1 MPKRP
6 STHDVRSLKI
16 MSELTITRVWS
27 REVLDSR
34 GNPTVEAQVETD
46 AVVVTAIAPSGASTG
61 TFEALELR
69 DGDAR
74 YGGKGVQK
82 AVRNVREL
90 ISPKLKGMDVTDLKA
105 IDAAMIELDGTDNM
119 SRLGGNATTAV
130 SYAAAKA
137 GAILK
142 GIELHEHLG
151 SSSKVLPV
159 PCMNVINGG
168 KHAGSNLKIQE
179 FMIVPCG
186 VPSFSESLRVGAEVY
201 QALKGVLKKSMGPM
215 SINVGDEGGFAPA
228 FDTSRQAMDVL
239 LKAIETAGY
248 SPGKEVYLAMD
259 AAASEFYSKGVYE
272 LDGRKMSTGE
282 IVDFYVSLCKDY
294 PLISLEDPVHE
305 DGFQDMAELTAKVG
319 SKMQLVGDDLFVTN
333 PHRLRT
339 GIEAKAGNAMLL
351 KVNQIGT
358 ISEAMRA
365 AEICFDHGYNVMV
378 SHRSG
383 ESEDTTMAD
392 IAVALECGQ
401 IKSGAPAR
409 TERTAKYNRLLRVEE
424 NLGSKAKFMGRG
436 AFF

>member
-1 MPKRP
+1 M
-6 STHDVRSLKI
+6 
-16 MSELTITRVWS
+16 
-27 REVLDSR
+27 
-34 GNPTVEAQVETD
+34 EAQVETD

-74 YGGKGVQK
+74 YGGKGVLR

-105 IDAAMIELDGTDNM
+105 IDAAMIELDGTKNM

-142 GIELHEHLG
+142 GVELHEHLG
-151 SSSKVLPV
+151 SSSKVIPV

-168 KHAGSNLKIQE
+168 KHAGSNLRIQE

-186 VPSFSESLRVGAEVY
+186 VPSFSDSLRAGAEVY
-201 QALKGVLKKSMGPM
+201 QSLKGVLKKSMGPM

-239 LKAIETAGY
+239 LKAIEAAGY
-248 SPGKEVYLAMD
+248 VPGKEVYLAMD

-272 LDGRKMSTGE
+272 LDGKRMSTGE
-282 IVDFYVSLCKDY
+282 IVDFYISLSEDY

-305 DGFQDMAELTAKVG
+305 EGFQDMAELTAKVG
-319 SKMQLVGDDLFVTN
+319 GRMQLVGDDIFVTN
-333 PHRLRT
+333 TDRLRK
-339 GIEAKAGNAMLL
+339 GIDAKAGNAMLL

-365 AEICFDHGYNVMV
+365 AEMCFDHGYNVMV

-409 TERTAKYNRLLRVEE
+409 TERTAKYNRLLRIEE
-424 NLGSKAKFMGRG
+424 NLGNKARFMGRG

>member
-1 MPKRP
+1 M
-6 STHDVRSLKI
+6 
-16 MSELTITRVWS
+16 
-27 REVLDSR
+27 
-34 GNPTVEAQVETD
+34 EAQVETD
-46 AVVVTAIAPSGASTG
+46 AVIVTAIAPSGASTG

-69 DGDAR
+69 DGDSR

-82 AVRNVREL
+82 AVRNVRDL
-90 ISPKLKGMDVTDLKA
+90 ISPRLKGMDVSDLRS
-105 IDAAMIELDGTDNM
+105 IDAAMIELDGTENM
-119 SRLGGNATTAV
+119 GRLGGNATTAV

-142 GIELHEHLG
+142 GVELHEHLG
-151 SSSKVLPV
+151 SKSKVLPV
-159 PCMNVINGG
+159 PSMNVINGG

-186 VPSFSESLRVGAEVY
+186 VPNFTESLRVGTEVY
-201 QALKGVLKKSMGPM
+201 HALKQVLKKGMGAM

-239 LKAIETAGY
+239 LKAIEAAGY
-248 SPGKEVYLAMD
+248 TPGKEVYLAMD
-259 AAASEFYSKGVYE
+259 AAASEFYSKGAYE
-272 LDGRKMSTGE
+272 LDGKKMTAGE
-282 IVDFYVSLCKDY
+282 IVDFYVSLGKDY

-305 DGFQDMAELTAKVG
+305 DGFQDMAELTAKIG

-333 PHRLRT
+333 PLRLRT
-339 GIEAKAGNAMLL
+339 GIDAKAGNAMLL

-365 AEICFDHGYNVMV
+365 AEMCFDHGFNVMV

-424 NLGSKAKFMGRG
+424 NLGGKAKFMGRG

>member
-1 MPKRP
+1 
-6 STHDVRSLKI
+6 

-34 GNPTVEAQVETD
+34 GNPTVEAQIETD
-46 AVVVTAIAPSGASTG
+46 AVMVTAIAPSGASTG

-90 ISPKLKGMDVTDLKA
+90 ISPKLKGMDVSDLKA
-105 IDAAMIELDGTDNM
+105 IDAAMIDLDGTENM
-119 SRLGGNATTAV
+119 SKLGGNATTAV

-142 GIELHEHLG
+142 GVELHEHLG
-151 SSSKVLPV
+151 HASKVLPV

-186 VPSFSESLRVGAEVY
+186 VPSFAESLRVGTEVY
-201 QALKGVLKKSMGPM
+201 QSLKQVLKKSMGPM

-239 LKAIETAGY
+239 LKAIEAAGY
-248 SPGKEVYLAMD
+248 APGKEVYLAMD

-272 LDGRKMSTGE
+272 LDGNKMSSGE
-282 IVDFYVSLCKDY
+282 IVDFYVSLSEDY

-305 DGFQDMAELTAKVG
+305 DGFSDMAELTAKIG
-319 SKMQLVGDDLFVTN
+319 KKLQLVGDDLFVTN
-333 PHRLRT
+333 PQRLRT
-339 GIEAKAGNAMLL
+339 GIDAKAGNAMLL

-365 AEICFDHGYNVMV
+365 AGICFDHGYNVMV

-424 NLGSKAKFMGRG
+424 NLGSKAKFKGRG
-436 AFF
+436 AFL

>member
-1 MPKRP
+1 
-6 STHDVRSLKI
+6 
-16 MSELTITRVWS
+16 MSDYEITRVWS

-34 GNPTVEAQVETD
+34 GNPTVEAQVETES
-46 AVVVTAIAPSGASTG
+46 VVVTAIAPSGASTG

-69 DGDAR
+69 DGGSR
-74 YGGKGVQK
+74 YSGKGVLK
-82 AVRNVREL
+82 AVSNVRDL
-90 ISPKLKGMDVTDLKA
+90 ISPHLKGMDVTDLRA
-105 IDAAMIELDGTDNM
+105 IDAAMKELDGTGNM
-119 SRLGGNATTAV
+119 ARLGGNATTAV

-142 GIELHEHLG
+142 GVALHEHLG
-151 SSSKVLPV
+151 SGSRALPA

-186 VPSFSESLRVGAEVY
+186 VSSFSEALRVGTEVY
-201 QALKGVLKKSMGPM
+201 HSLKQVLKKERGPM
-215 SINVGDEGGFAPA
+215 AINVGDEGGFAPP
-228 FDTSRQAMDVL
+228 FDTSRQAMDTL
-239 LKAIETAGY
+239 LKAIEGAGY

-259 AAASEFYSKGVYE
+259 AAASEFYSEGVYE
-272 LDGRKMSTGE
+272 LDGKSMTAGE
-282 IVDFYVSLCKDY
+282 IVDFYVSLSEEY

-305 DGFQDMAELTAKVG
+305 EGFADMAELT
-319 SKMQLVGDDLFVTN
+319 SKLGARMQLVGDDLFVTN
-333 PHRLRT
+333 PVRLRK

-358 ISEAMRA
+358 ISEAVQA

-409 TERTAKYNRLLRVEE
+409 AERTAKYNRLLRIEE
-424 NLGSKAKFMGRG
+424 SLGDKAKFMGKG
-436 AFF
+436 AFY

>member
-1 MPKRP
+1 
-6 STHDVRSLKI
+6 

-69 DGDAR
+69 DGDTR

-90 ISPKLKGMDVTDLKA
+90 ISPKLKGMDVTGLKA
-105 IDAAMIELDGTDNM
+105 IDEAMIELDGTDNM

-142 GIELHEHLG
+142 GVELHEHLG

-186 VPSFSESLRVGAEVY
+186 VPSFTESLRVGAEVY

-239 LKAIETAGY
+239 LKAIEVAGY

-272 LDGRKMSTGE
+272 LDGRKMSAGE
-282 IVDFYVSLCKDY
+282 IVDFYVSLSKEY
-294 PLISLEDPVHE
+294 PLISLEDPVME
-305 DGFQDMAELTAKVG
+305 DDFDTMTLMTAKVG
-319 SKMQLVGDDLFVTN
+319 DKIQLVGDDLFVTN
-333 PHRLRT
+333 PQRLRT
-339 GIEAKAGNAMLL
+339 GIDAKAGNAMLL

>member
-1 MPKRP
+1 
-6 STHDVRSLKI
+6 

-69 DGDAR
+69 DGEAR
-74 YGGKGVQK
+74 YGGKGVLR

-105 IDAAMIELDGTDNM
+105 IDAAMIELDGTKNM

-142 GIELHEHLG
+142 GVELHEHLG
-151 SSSKVLPV
+151 SSSKVIPV

-168 KHAGSNLKIQE
+168 KHAGSNLRIQE

-186 VPSFSESLRVGAEVY
+186 VPSFSDSLRAGAEVY
-201 QALKGVLKKSMGPM
+201 QSLKGVLKKSMGPM

-239 LKAIETAGY
+239 LKAIEAAGY
-248 SPGKEVYLAMD
+248 VPGKEVYLAMD

-272 LDGRKMSTGE
+272 LDGKRMSTGE
-282 IVDFYVSLCKDY
+282 IVDFYISLSEDY

-305 DGFQDMAELTAKVG
+305 DGFQDIAELTAKVG
-319 SKMQLVGDDLFVTN
+319 GRMQLVGDDIFVTN
-333 PHRLRT
+333 TDRLRK
-339 GIEAKAGNAMLL
+339 GIDAKAGNAMLL

-365 AEICFDHGYNVMV
+365 AEMCFDHGYNVMV

-409 TERTAKYNRLLRVEE
+409 TERTAKYNRLLRIEE
-424 NLGSKAKFMGRG
+424 NLGNKARFMGRG

>member
-1 MPKRP
+1 M
-6 STHDVRSLKI
+6 
-16 MSELTITRVWS
+16 
-27 REVLDSR
+27 
-34 GNPTVEAQVETD
+34 EAQVETD

-90 ISPKLKGMDVTDLKA
+90 ISPKLNGMDVTDLKA
-105 IDAAMIELDGTDNM
+105 IDAAMIELDGTGNM

-186 VPSFSESLRVGAEVY
+186 VPNFSESLRVGAEVY
-201 QALKGVLKKSMGPM
+201 QALKGVLKKSMGAM

-239 LKAIETAGY
+239 LKAIEAAGY

-259 AAASEFYSKGVYE
+259 AAASEFYTKGVYQ
-272 LDGRKMSTGE
+272 LDGKKMSAGE
-282 IVDFYVSLCKDY
+282 IVDFYVGLSKEY

-319 SKMQLVGDDLFVTN
+319 GKMQLVGDDLFVTN
-333 PHRLRT
+333 PQRLQT
-339 GIEAKAGNAMLL
+339 GIDAKAGNAMLL

>member
-1 MPKRP
+1 
-6 STHDVRSLKI
+6 

-46 AVVVTAIAPSGASTG
+46 AVVVTAIAPSGASPG

-74 YGGKGVQK
+74 YGGKGVLR

-105 IDAAMIELDGTDNM
+105 IDAAMIELDGTKNM

-142 GIELHEHLG
+142 GVELHEHLG
-151 SSSKVLPV
+151 SSSKVIPV

-168 KHAGSNLKIQE
+168 KHAGSNLRIQE

-186 VPSFSESLRVGAEVY
+186 VPSFSDSLRAGAEVY
-201 QALKGVLKKSMGPM
+201 QSLKGVLKKSMGPM

-239 LKAIETAGY
+239 LKAIEAAGY
-248 SPGKEVYLAMD
+248 VPGKEVYLAMD

-272 LDGRKMSTGE
+272 LDGKRISTGE
-282 IVDFYVSLCKDY
+282 IVDFYISLSEDY

-305 DGFQDMAELTAKVG
+305 EGFQDMAELTAKVG
-319 SKMQLVGDDLFVTN
+319 GRMQLVGDDIFVTN
-333 PHRLRT
+333 TDRLRK
-339 GIEAKAGNAMLL
+339 GIDAKAGNAMLL

-365 AEICFDHGYNVMV
+365 AEMCFDHGYNVMV

-409 TERTAKYNRLLRVEE
+409 TERTAKYNRLLRIEE
-424 NLGSKAKFMGRG
+424 NLGNKARFMGRG

>member
-1 MPKRP
+1 
-6 STHDVRSLKI
+6 

-69 DGDAR
+69 DGDTR

-90 ISPKLKGMDVTDLKA
+90 ISPCLKGMDVSDLKA
-105 IDAAMIELDGTDNM
+105 IDAAMIELDGTENM
-119 SRLGGNATTAV
+119 STLGGNATTAV

-137 GAILK
+137 GAILN

-186 VPSFSESLRVGAEVY
+186 VSSFSESLRAGAEVY

-239 LKAIETAGY
+239 LKAIEAAGY
-248 SPGKEVYLAMD
+248 VPGKEVYLAMD

-272 LDGRKMSTGE
+272 LDGKKMTPGE
-282 IVDFYVSLCKDY
+282 IVDFYVSLSKEY

-305 DGFQDMAELTAKVG
+305 DGFQDMAELTSRIG
-319 SKMQLVGDDLFVTN
+319 GKMQLVGDDLFVTN
-333 PHRLRT
+333 PQRLRK

-358 ISEAMRA
+358 VSEAMRA

-409 TERTAKYNRLLRVEE
+409 TERTAKYNRLLRIEE
-424 NLGSKAKFMGRG
+424 GLGSKAKFMGRG

>member
-1 MPKRP
+1 
-6 STHDVRSLKI
+6 

-34 GNPTVEAQVETD
+34 GNPTVEAQIETD
-46 AVVVTAIAPSGASTG
+46 AVMVTAIAPSGASTG

-69 DGDAR
+69 DGDTR

-90 ISPKLKGMDVTDLKA
+90 ISPKLKGMDVSDLKA

-119 SRLGGNATTAV
+119 GRLGGNATTAV

-142 GIELHEHLG
+142 GVELHEHLG

-186 VPSFSESLRVGAEVY
+186 VPSFAESLRVGTEVY
-201 QALKGVLKKSMGPM
+201 QSLKQVLKKSMGPM

-239 LKAIETAGY
+239 LKAIEAAGY

-272 LDGRKMSTGE
+272 LDGNKMSTGE
-282 IVDFYVSLCKDY
+282 IVDFYVALSKDY

-305 DGFQDMAELTAKVG
+305 DGFLDMAELTAKVG
-319 SKMQLVGDDLFVTN
+319 KKIQLVGDDLFVTN
-333 PHRLRT
+333 PQRLRT
-339 GIEAKAGNAMLL
+339 GIDAKAGNAMLL

-365 AEICFDHGYNVMV
+365 AEICFDHDYNVMV

-424 NLGSKAKFMGRG
+424 NLGNKAKFKGRG

>member
-1 MPKRP
+1 
-6 STHDVRSLKI
+6 

-69 DGDAR
+69 DGEAR
-74 YGGKGVQK
+74 YGGKGVLR

-105 IDAAMIELDGTDNM
+105 IDAAMIELDGTKNM

-142 GIELHEHLG
+142 GVELHEHLG
-151 SSSKVLPV
+151 SSSKVIPV

-168 KHAGSNLKIQE
+168 KHAGSNLRIQE

-186 VPSFSESLRVGAEVY
+186 VPSFSESLRAGAEVY
-201 QALKGVLKKSMGPM
+201 QSLKGVLKKSMGPM

-239 LKAIETAGY
+239 LKAIEAAGY
-248 SPGKEVYLAMD
+248 VPGKEVYLAMD

-272 LDGRKMSTGE
+272 LDGKRMSTGE
-282 IVDFYVSLCKDY
+282 IVDFYISLSEEY

-305 DGFQDMAELTAKVG
+305 EGFQDMAELTAKVG
-319 SKMQLVGDDLFVTN
+319 GRMQLVGDDIFVTN
-333 PHRLRT
+333 TDRLRK
-339 GIEAKAGNAMLL
+339 GIDAKAGNAMLL

-365 AEICFDHGYNVMV
+365 AEMCFDHGYNVMV

-409 TERTAKYNRLLRVEE
+409 TERTAKYNRLLRIEE
-424 NLGSKAKFMGRG
+424 NLGNKARFMGRG

>member
-1 MPKRP
+1 
-6 STHDVRSLKI
+6 

-46 AVVVTAIAPSGASTG
+46 AVLVTAIAPSGASTG

-90 ISPKLKGMDVTDLKA
+90 ISPRLKGMDVSDLKA
-105 IDAAMIELDGTDNM
+105 IDAAMIELDGTGNM

-142 GIELHEHLG
+142 GMELHEHLG

-201 QALKGVLKKSMGPM
+201 QSLKGVLKKSMGPM

-239 LKAIETAGY
+239 LKAIEAAGY
-248 SPGKEVYLAMD
+248 APGKEVYLAMD

-272 LDGRKMSTGE
+272 LDGRKMSSGE
-282 IVDFYVSLCKDY
+282 IVDFYVSLSKEY
-294 PLISLEDPVHE
+294 PLISLEDPVQE
-305 DGFQDMAELTAKVG
+305 EGFQDMAELTAKVG
-319 SKMQLVGDDLFVTN
+319 GRMQLVGDDLFVTN
-333 PHRLRT
+333 PQRLRK
-339 GIEAKAGNAMLL
+339 GIDSKAGNAMLL

-358 ISEAMRA
+358 VSEAMRA

-383 ESEDTTMAD
+383 ESEDTTIAD

-409 TERTAKYNRLLRVEE
+409 TERTAKYNRLLRIEE
-424 NLGSKAKFMGRG
+424 NLGSKAKFKGRG

>member
-1 MPKRP
+1 
-6 STHDVRSLKI
+6 

-46 AVVVTAIAPSGASTG
+46 AVLVTAIAPSGASTG

-90 ISPKLKGMDVTDLKA
+90 ISPRLKGMDVSDLKA
-105 IDAAMIELDGTDNM
+105 IDAAMIELDGTGNM

-201 QALKGVLKKSMGPM
+201 QSLKGVLKKSMGPM

-239 LKAIETAGY
+239 LKAIEAAGY
-248 SPGKEVYLAMD
+248 APGKEVYLAMD

-272 LDGRKMSTGE
+272 LDGRKMSSGE
-282 IVDFYVSLCKDY
+282 IVDFYVSLSKEY
-294 PLISLEDPVHE
+294 PLISLEDPVQE
-305 DGFQDMAELTAKVG
+305 EGFQDMAELTAKVG
-319 SKMQLVGDDLFVTN
+319 GRMQLVGDDLFVTN
-333 PHRLRT
+333 PQRLRK
-339 GIEAKAGNAMLL
+339 GIDSKAGNAMLL

-358 ISEAMRA
+358 VSEAMRA

-383 ESEDTTMAD
+383 ESEDTTIAD

-409 TERTAKYNRLLRVEE
+409 TERTAKYNRLLRIEE
-424 NLGSKAKFMGRG
+424 NLGSKAKFKGRG